1 MKAYWKMAALSMTL
15 FCAACQSDDG
25 WQELFNG
32 KDFTGFVE
40 LNGKAP
46 YRVEDGCMVGTTKM

>member
-32 KDFTGFVE
+32 RISPG
-40 LNGKAP
+40 LSN
-46 YRVEDGCMVGTTKM
+46 